1 MAIKEVD
8 VIVVG
13 AGFGGLRAL
22 HALRQQ
28 GKKVQVIEASE
39 DVGGVWHH
47 NGYPGARCDVE
58 SYDYSYSFS
67 PELEQQWV
75 WSERYATQPEILRY
89 IRHVVERFDMRK
101 DIRFNCRME
110 RAQYDA
116 QGGRWAVACSD
127 GSLWSAHYLVLAVGQ
142 LSSPKTPSLP
152 GQDKFGGQIIHSAI
166 WPKEPVSFAGK
177 RVAIIGTG
185 SSGMQMTPVI
195 ARQAAHLTVFQR
207 TPNYSVPAANAPVS
221 PEEDRQVKA
230 NYRQRREQAW
240 NSPTGLGFLPG
251 KKSALEASPQERA
264 EVYEAAWSRLGYGF
278 ALTYFDIL
286 LNKEANDT
294 AAEFIRQKI
303 ASVIEKP
310 QLREK
315 LVPRDHAFA
324 ARRPSV
330 DDGYFQ
336 AFNRDNVQLVDVRE
350 TPIVELTASGIRTQT
365 EEHRLDMII
374 FATGF
379 DAFTGSLLKPE
390 IIGREGLTLKQKWAA
405 GPVTHLGVGTAGFP
419 NLFVLVGP
427 GSPSLL
433 SNVMVSIEEQS
444 DWFAQMIHFMD
455 LHGVRE
461 VEVTQAAEQAWVAHV
476 NARAQETLYLT
487 ADSYYNGAEVAGKP
501 RVFMPY
507 TGGVRGYRR
516 LLRKCADHG
525 YEGFAMRDQPLDSGG
540 QILNSGAGVAD
551 VAPRD
556 FAAVLVGD
564 ADGVQR

>member
-1 MAIKEVD
+1 MNEVD

-13 AGFGGLRAL
+13 AGFGGLRSL
-22 HALRQQ
+22 YALRKL
-28 GKKVQVIEASE
+28 GKKVQVLEASD
-39 DVGGVWHH
+39 DVGGVWYH

-67 PELEQQWV
+67 PELEQEWV

-89 IRHVVERFDMRK
+89 IHHVVDRFDLRK
-101 DIRFNCRME
+101 HVRFQCRLE
-110 RAQYDA
+110 RAEYDTNA
-116 QGGRWAVACSD
+116 SLWRISCSD
-127 GSLWSAHYLVLAVGQ
+127 GSQWVARHLVMAVGQ
-142 LSSPKTPSLP
+142 LSAPKAPTYP
-152 GQDKFGGQIIHSAI
+152 GQERFGGEIIHSAV
-166 WPKEPVSFAGK
+166 WPKHPVDFAGK

-221 PEEDRQVKA
+221 AEEDARVKA

-240 NSPTGLGFLPG
+240 NSPTGLGFMPG
-251 KKSALEASPQERA
+251 KKSALEATPEERA
-264 EVYEAAWSRLGYGF
+264 QVYEAAWNRLGFGF

-286 LNKEANDT
+286 LNRQANDT
-294 AAEFIRQKI
+294 AAEFIRNKI
-303 ASVIEKP
+303 ASVIDSP
-310 QLREK
+310 DLRNK
-315 LVPRDHAFA
+315 LVPKDHAFA

-330 DDGYFQ
+330 DSGYFQ
-336 AFNRDNVQLVDVRE
+336 AFNRDNVELADVRE
-350 TPIVELTASGIRTQT
+350 FPIVEFTEKGIRTAAK
-365 EEHRLDMII
+365 EHEFDIII

-390 IIGREGLTLKQKWAA
+390 ILGRNGQTLKQKWSA
-405 GPVTHLGVGTAGFP
+405 GPVTQLGICVSGFP

-444 DWFAQMIHFMD
+444 DWFAQMIDYMD
-455 LHGVRE
+455 RHGVVE
-461 VEVTQAAEQAWVAHV
+461 VEATEAAEQAWVAHV
-476 NARAQETLYLT
+476 NARARETLYLT

-507 TGGVRGYRR
+507 SGGVRGYRR
-516 LLRKCADHG
+516 LLHKCADSG
-525 YEGFAMRDQPLDSGG
+525 YAGLELRDKPRAQGGHAINAGASVVHLAPVAEGEAT
-540 QILNSGAGVAD
+540 
-551 VAPRD
+551 
-556 FAAVLVGD
+556 AAQ
-564 ADGVQR
+564 ASA